1 MRYLIVNA
9 DDFGLSA
16 GVNRGIF
23 EAHRRGVVT
32 STSLMVNRPGCDE
45 AVALARELPELD
57 LGLHLDFDD
66 VAGDAATL
74 VRDQFVRFERLL
86 DRPPT
91 HVDGH
96 RDAHLQPRW
105 EPHVLKFA
113 ARCGVPV
120 RGRSPVARLGRFY
133 GQWGGRTHLEQVSVQ
148 SLVAIVRSIGTGVTE
163 LICHPGHVDA
173 SLQSGYGVE
182 REAELAALCDGRVR
196 EALWMAGIR
205 LVGFRHLPGLL
216 EGDSI
221 ARDAS

>member
-1 MRYLIVNA
+1 MRYLIINA
-9 DDFGLSA
+9 DDFGIST

-32 STSLMVNRPGCDE
+32 STSLMVNRPACDD
-45 AVALARELPELD
+45 AAALARELPELD
-57 LGLHLDFDD
+57 VGLHVDFED
-66 VAGDAATL
+66 VAGDPETL

-120 RGRSPVARLGRFY
+120 RGRSPVARQGRFY

-163 LICHPGHVDA
+163 LICHPGYVDA
-173 SLQSGYGVE
+173 SLQSGYAVE
-182 REAELAALCDGRVR
+182 REAELSTLCDGRVR
-196 EALWMAGIR
+196 EALWTAGIR

-216 EGDSI
+216 ERGSI